1 MELSQIG
8 ANLCMLQACCD
19 RSRWRVHNR
28 AHDRVSPGGVV
39 YRRLRRLQTAR
50 LRRMASVSVRRPQ
63 AVIQR
68 THLEG

>member
-28 AHDRVSPGGVV
+28 AHDPVSSRAVACWRI
-39 YRRLRRLQTAR
+39 RRLRTGR

-63 AVIQR
+63 TVVQR